1 MCSRHSIVTSVS
13 CCLLLPWL
21 RLYQPVYETYG
32 RYWPYIHHYIFVGMI
47 IMQIT
52 MIGLFGLKS
61 KPSASVATVPLLLF
75 TIMFNEYCKIR
86 FLPSFINY
94 SIQNAVENDE
104 LDEKS
109 GEMEVNSKNA
119 VNAYCPPSLRPLNQ
133 MLSKA
138 SLTEPLL
145 SSV

>member
-1 MCSRHSIVTSVS
+1 M
-13 CCLLLPWL
+13 LLPFL
-21 RLYQPVYETYG
+21 VVYFCLGYVVFINQIENVYDTVYETYG

-94 SIQNAVENDE
+94 SIQVKFA
-104 LDEKS
+104 S
-109 GEMEVNSKNA
+109 
-119 VNAYCPPSLRPLNQ
+119 PLKILHRN
-133 MLSKA
+133 
-138 SLTEPLL
+138 LL
-145 SSV
+145 VCLGA